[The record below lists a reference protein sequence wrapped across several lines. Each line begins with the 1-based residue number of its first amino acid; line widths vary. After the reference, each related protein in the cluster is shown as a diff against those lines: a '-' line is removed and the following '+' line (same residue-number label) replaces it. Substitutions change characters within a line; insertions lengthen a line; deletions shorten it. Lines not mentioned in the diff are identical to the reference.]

1 MNSRK
6 NSRWV
11 SKGVLV
17 ACLVAVVLLG
27 LPAVSSAQTFVG
39 TIPDGRVSDTVNIAA
54 AGTVC
59 FYFFGIAGRSYS
71 VEVQG
76 SIGANQSFTEFF
88 GAAGAI
94 CPGATAAGYTI
105 TTTNDPPHVG
115 PGGNPPFFGR
125 RASFVAPSTGLYMV
139 TVNNTGGGTG
149 AFKYSVSD
157 KTLFNPL
164 WSTFSGF
171 ETFYRIQNTT
181 NASCMVT
188 LNLRND
194 AGALVGGSPRTVTVA
209 ANSTFTTLHTGPG
222 AFPPAMAVADNLAGG
237 ATFTHDCPPGAIQI
251 DGFLGNF
258 AGTPIVLPIKI
269 VSARE

>member
-1 MNSRK
+1 MRAYLSTVRAGA
-6 NSRWV
+6 V
-11 SKGVLV
+11 GLTVLMALALFPQFV
-17 ACLVAVVLLG
+17 
-27 LPAVSSAQTFVG
+27 SAQCDFHAMV
-39 TIPDGRVSDTVNIAA
+39 PDGRISPTFTINS
-54 AGTVC
+54 GTNDMA
-59 FYFFGIAGRSYS
+59 FFFLGRAGRSYS
-71 VEVQG
+71 VEVQRVTREHFDG
-76 SIGANQSFTEFF
+76 TLSANWGGVNVNCPVADIAGLRNTGTIEPAPQPNGFGLFRGSFTAPSNAFYMIRV
-88 GAAGAI
+88 GNTS
-94 CPGATAAGYTI
+94 ATSAQ
-105 TTTNDPPHVG
+105 V
-115 PGGNPPFFGR
+115 
-125 RASFVAPSTGLYMV
+125 RASI
-139 TVNNTGGGTG
+139 
-149 AFKYSVSD
+149 SD
-157 KTLFNPL
+157 TTLFNPL

-188 LNLRND
+188 LNLTND